1 MMLNLQ
7 PRDHTDAVV
16 PTFAAAGAVFI
27 LLATVMATANAQQ
40 PTARM
45 AVVSPGAMQPAAM
58 APQPIQAPTDA
69 ALESV
74 GTGDLLRI
82 NVFRNPDLATE
93 ARGHG
98 NETLSVLIEQI
109 FVDEWIMLHAPS
121 RFRFSLA
128 HEVGHYWLHDPL
140 YQQSTIQCLADWRQV
155 QDAIG
160 EEAYSWFEWQA
171 NSFAGLVL
179 VPGEPLKKAFRDRV
193 VALQHAGIRPEQV
206 HHQPTRQYLIQNLA
220 DEFKLSEPTMEIR
233 LEKDGLLAPVTN
245 PHHA

>member
-1 MMLNLQ
+1 MTFSPRRLNYEQVRQEAERFLDQ
-7 PRDHTDAVV
+7 YHVGRGIPVPIEVIVEFDLSMTVIPVDGLKLELKVDAFL
-16 PTFAAAGAVFI
+16 T
-27 LLATVMATANAQQ
+27 N
-40 PTARM
+40 
-45 AVVSPGAMQPAAM
+45 
-58 APQPIQAPTDA
+58 
-69 ALESV
+69 
-74 GTGDLLRI
+74 DL
-82 NVFRNPDLATE
+82 
-93 ARGHG
+93 
-98 NETLSVLIEQI
+98 EQI